1 MLELAVTGFHQAAM
15 AIATRGREL
24 QLRQQ
29 PPGPW
34 EMGLLT
40 VSQLNTS
47 VSVLLPGTRQG
58 QSFLPADGQS
68 LLSSKRITRCWILS
82 AVSS

>member
-1 MLELAVTGFHQAAM
+1 MLELAVTGSHQAAM
-15 AIATRGREL
+15 AIATRGRGL

-34 EMGLLT
+34 EMGLPT

-47 VSVLLPGTRQG
+47 VSLLLLGGAELLACRWAVPAKQQKDHKVLDPVCCQ
-58 QSFLPADGQS
+58 
-68 LLSSKRITRCWILS
+68 
-82 AVSS
+82 